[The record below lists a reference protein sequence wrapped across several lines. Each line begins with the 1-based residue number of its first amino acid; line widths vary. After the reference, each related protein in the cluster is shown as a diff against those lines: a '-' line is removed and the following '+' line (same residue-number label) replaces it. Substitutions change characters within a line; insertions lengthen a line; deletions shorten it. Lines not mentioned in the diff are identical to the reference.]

1 MISPGHEEIHWN
13 IQEKRGGKK
22 DDNKDWTFD
31 PRCSTCAAWSFW
43 LLGDDVLA
51 MNAMSFKLKKQVQ
64 IVICLWLIV
73 IYEEG
78 GKSDTDKL
86 LDAVEAKMRV
96 CSLDR
101 S

>member
-1 MISPGHEEIHWN
+1 M
-13 IQEKRGGKK
+13 
-22 DDNKDWTFD
+22 
-31 PRCSTCAAWSFW
+31 
-43 LLGDDVLA
+43 
-51 MNAMSFKLKKQVQ
+51 
-64 IVICLWLIV
+64 V